1 MLRFLIIPLLMLWVQ
16 PDVPDIPDGETCL
29 YEVRYILGD
38 LNTKVAKATLTTT
51 PTIWEEKDA
60 YKADINIRVQ
70 PFFRLFLHAKYFV
83 EAYVTRPGMQPL
95 YYSTSSSKETAWCR
109 YSEGEEGIVF
119 WRNYKKRQEPLT
131 LTFPNDGRTM
141 ELVSMLYY
149 VRAFEYKEGEPCELK
164 ALIGERALPANL
176 TMEGID
182 TEKYPGHSAK
192 RIRFFM
198 PERGIMENGSGNEAY
213 LWIDADG
220 SRIPLGL
227 EVPLG
232 KYGIMVCK
240 IVE

>member
-1 MLRFLIIPLLMLWVQ
+1 MIRLLIIPLVMLLAQ
-16 PDVPDIPDGETCL
+16 PDVPVNPSEETSM

-38 LNTKVAKATLTTT
+38 LNTKVAKATITTT
-51 PTIWEEKDA
+51 PTMWEEKDA
-60 YKADINIRVQ
+60 YKAEINIKVQ

-83 EAYVTRPGMQPL
+83 EAFVTRPGMQPL
-95 YYSTSSSKETAWCR
+95 YYSTSSSKENAWCR

-119 WRNYKKRQEPLT
+119 WRHYKKKEPKT
-131 LTFPNDGRTM
+131 LIFPNDGRTM

-149 VRAFEYKEGEPCELK
+149 VRTFDFKEGEPCELK
-164 ALIGERALPANL
+164 VLIGERALPATL

-182 TEKYPGHSAK
+182 TEKYPGHRAMF
-192 RIRFFM
+192 IRFVM
-198 PERGIMENGSGNEAY
+198 LERGIMENGSGNEAY

-227 EVPLG
+227 EVALG
-232 KYGIMVCK
+232 KRGVMVCN

>member
-1 MLRFLIIPLLMLWVQ
+1 MIRLLIIPLVMLLAQ
-16 PDVPDIPDGETCL
+16 PDVPVNPSEETSM

-38 LNTKVAKATLTTT
+38 LNTKVAKATITTT
-51 PTIWEEKDA
+51 PTMWEEKDA
-60 YKADINIRVQ
+60 YKAEINIKVQ

-83 EAYVTRPGMQPL
+83 EAFVTRPGMQPL
-95 YYSTSSSKETAWCR
+95 YYSTSSSKENAWCR

-119 WRNYKKRQEPLT
+119 WRHYKKKEPKALI
-131 LTFPNDGRTM
+131 FPNDGRTM

-149 VRAFEYKEGEPCELK
+149 VRTFDFKEGEPCELK
-164 ALIGERALPANL
+164 VLIGERALPATL

-182 TEKYPGHSAK
+182 TEKYPGHRAMF
-192 RIRFFM
+192 IRFVM
-198 PERGIMENGSGNEAY
+198 LERGIMENGSGNEAY

-227 EVPLG
+227 EVALG
-232 KYGIMVCK
+232 KRGVMVCN

>member
-1 MLRFLIIPLLMLWVQ
+1 MMRLLIIPLLLWMGQAVSPSPSGDEICQ
-16 PDVPDIPDGETCL
+16 
-29 YEVRYILGD
+29 YEVSYILGD
-38 LNTKVAKATLTTT
+38 LNTKVAMATITTT
-51 PTIWEEKDA
+51 PTMWEEKEV
-60 YKADINIRVQ
+60 YKSEINIKVQ

-83 EAYVTRPGMQPL
+83 EAFVTRPGMQPL
-95 YYSTSSSKETAWCR
+95 YYTTSSSKENAWCR

-119 WRNYKKRQEPLT
+119 WRHFKKKQEPT
-131 LTFPNDGRTM
+131 ILTFPNDGQTM

-149 VRAFEYKEGEPCELK
+149 VRTFDFKEGEPCELK
-164 ALIGERALPANL
+164 VLIGERALPATL

>member
-1 MLRFLIIPLLMLWVQ
+1 MIRLLIIPLVMLLAQ
-16 PDVPDIPDGETCL
+16 PDVPVNPSEETSM

-38 LNTKVAKATLTTT
+38 LNTKVAKATITTT
-51 PTIWEEKDA
+51 PTMWEEKDA
-60 YKADINIRVQ
+60 YKAEINIKVQ

-83 EAYVTRPGMQPL
+83 EAFVTRPGMQPL
-95 YYSTSSSKETAWCR
+95 YYSTSSSKENAWCR

-119 WRNYKKRQEPLT
+119 WRHYKKKEPKT
-131 LTFPNDGRTM
+131 LIFPNDGRTM

-149 VRAFEYKEGEPCELK
+149 VRTFDFKEGEPCELK
-164 ALIGERALPANL
+164 VLIGERALPATL

-182 TEKYPGHSAK
+182 TEKYPGHRAMF
-192 RIRFFM
+192 IRFVM
-198 PERGIMENGSGNEAY
+198 LERGIMENGSGNEAY

-227 EVPLG
+227 EVALVKRG
-232 KYGIMVCK
+232 VMVCN

>member
-1 MLRFLIIPLLMLWVQ
+1 MIRLLIIPLVMLLTQ
-16 PDVPDIPDGETCL
+16 PDVPVNPSEETSM

-38 LNTKVAKATLTTT
+38 LNTKVAKATITTT
-51 PTIWEEKDA
+51 PTMWEEKDA
-60 YKADINIRVQ
+60 YKAEINIKVQ

-83 EAYVTRPGMQPL
+83 EAFVTRPGMQPL
-95 YYSTSSSKETAWCR
+95 YYSTSSSKENAWCR

-119 WRNYKKRQEPLT
+119 RRHYKKKEPKPLI
-131 LTFPNDGRTM
+131 FPNDGRTM

-149 VRAFEYKEGEPCELK
+149 VRTFDFKEGEPCELK
-164 ALIGERALPANL
+164 VLIGERALPATL

-182 TEKYPGHSAK
+182 TEKYPGHRAMF
-192 RIRFFM
+192 IRFVM
-198 PERGIMENGSGNEAY
+198 LERGIMENGSGNEAY

-227 EVPLG
+227 EVALG
-232 KYGIMVCK
+232 KRGVMVCN

>member
-1 MLRFLIIPLLMLWVQ
+1 MIRLLIIPLVMLLAQ
-16 PDVPDIPDGETCL
+16 PDVPVNPSEETSM

-38 LNTKVAKATLTTT
+38 LNTKVAKATITTT
-51 PTIWEEKDA
+51 PTMWEEKEV
-60 YKADINIRVQ
+60 YKSEINIKVQ

-83 EAYVTRPGMQPL
+83 EAFVTRPGMHPL
-95 YYSTSSSKETAWCR
+95 YYSTSSSKENAWCR

-119 WRNYKKRQEPLT
+119 RRHYKKKEPKPLI
-131 LTFPNDGRTM
+131 FPNDGRTM

-149 VRAFEYKEGEPCELK
+149 VRTFDFKEGEPCELK
-164 ALIGERALPANL
+164 VLIGERALPATL

-182 TEKYPGHSAK
+182 TEKYPGHRAMF
-192 RIRFFM
+192 IRFVM
-198 PERGIMENGSGNEAY
+198 LERGIMENGSGNEAY

-227 EVPLG
+227 EVALG
-232 KYGIMVCK
+232 KRGVMVCN

>member
-1 MLRFLIIPLLMLWVQ
+1 MLLAQ
-16 PDVPDIPDGETCL
+16 PDVPVNPSEETSM

-38 LNTKVAKATLTTT
+38 LNTKVAKATITTT
-51 PTIWEEKDA
+51 PTMWEEKDA
-60 YKADINIRVQ
+60 YKAEINIKVQ

-83 EAYVTRPGMQPL
+83 EAFVTRPGMHPL
-95 YYSTSSSKETAWCR
+95 YYSTSSSKEKAWCR

-119 WRNYKKRQEPLT
+119 WRHYKKKEPKT
-131 LTFPNDGRTM
+131 LIFPNDGRTM

-149 VRAFEYKEGEPCELK
+149 VRTFDFKEGEPCELK
-164 ALIGERALPANL
+164 VLIGERALPATL

-182 TEKYPGHSAK
+182 TEKYPGHRAMF
-192 RIRFFM
+192 IRFVM
-198 PERGIMENGSGNEAY
+198 LERGIMENGSGNEAY

-227 EVPLG
+227 EVALG
-232 KYGIMVCK
+232 KRGVMVCN

>member
-1 MLRFLIIPLLMLWVQ
+1 MLWAQ
-16 PDVPDIPDGETCL
+16 PDMPDIPDGETCL

-60 YKADINIRVQ
+60 YKAGINIRVQ
-70 PFFRLFLHAKYFV
+70 PFFRLFLHAKYGV

-95 YYSTSSSKETAWCR
+95 YYSTSSSKENAWCR
-109 YSEGEEGIVF
+109 YSDGEEGIVF
-119 WRNYKKRQEPLT
+119 WRHYKKQEPKT

-149 VRAFEYKEGEPCELK
+149 VRTFDFKEGEPCELK
-164 ALIGERALPANL
+164 VLIGERALPATL

-182 TEKYPGHSAK
+182 TEKYPGHRAMF
-192 RIRFFM
+192 IRFVM
-198 PERGIMENGSGNEAY
+198 LERGIMENGSGNEAY

-227 EVPLG
+227 EVALG
-232 KYGIMVCK
+232 KRGVMVCN

>member
-1 MLRFLIIPLLMLWVQ
+1 MIRLLIIPLVMLLAQ
-16 PDVPDIPDGETCL
+16 PDVPVNPSEETSM

-38 LNTKVAKATLTTT
+38 LNTKVAKATITTT
-51 PTIWEEKDA
+51 PTMWEEKDA
-60 YKADINIRVQ
+60 YKAEINIKVQ

-83 EAYVTRPGMQPL
+83 EAFVTRPGMQPL
-95 YYSTSSSKETAWCR
+95 YYSTSSSKENAWCR

-119 WRNYKKRQEPLT
+119 WRHFKKKEPKT
-131 LTFPNDGRTM
+131 LIFPNDGRTM

-149 VRAFEYKEGEPCELK
+149 VRTFDFKEGEPCELK
-164 ALIGERALPANL
+164 VLIGERALPATL

-182 TEKYPGHSAK
+182 TEKYPGHRAMF
-192 RIRFFM
+192 IRFVM
-198 PERGIMENGSGNEAY
+198 LERGIMENGSGNEAY

-227 EVPLG
+227 EVALG
-232 KYGIMVCK
+232 KRGVMVCN

>member
-1 MLRFLIIPLLMLWVQ
+1 MIRLLIIPLVMLLAQ
-16 PDVPDIPDGETCL
+16 PDVPVNPSEETCV

-38 LNTKVAKATLTTT
+38 FNTKVAKATLTTT

-60 YKADINIRVQ
+60 YKAEISIKVQ

-83 EAYVTRPGMQPL
+83 EAFVTRPGMQPL
-95 YYSTSSSKETAWCR
+95 YYSTSSSKENAWCR

-119 WRNYKKRQEPLT
+119 WRHYKKKEPKT
-131 LTFPNDGRTM
+131 LIFPNDGRTM

-149 VRAFEYKEGEPCELK
+149 VRTFDFKEGEPCELK
-164 ALIGERALPANL
+164 VLIGERALPATL

-182 TEKYPGHSAK
+182 TEKYPGHRAMF
-192 RIRFFM
+192 IRFVM
-198 PERGIMENGSGNEAY
+198 LERGIMENGSGNEAY

-227 EVPLG
+227 EVALG
-232 KYGIMVCK
+232 KRGVMVCN

>member
-1 MLRFLIIPLLMLWVQ
+1 MIRLLIIPLVMLLAQ
-16 PDVPDIPDGETCL
+16 PDVPVNPSEETSM

-38 LNTKVAKATLTTT
+38 LNTKVAKATITTT
-51 PTIWEEKDA
+51 PTMWEEKDA
-60 YKADINIRVQ
+60 YKAEINIKVQ

-83 EAYVTRPGMQPL
+83 EAFVTRPGMQPL
-95 YYSTSSSKETAWCR
+95 YYSTSSSKENAWCR

-119 WRNYKKRQEPLT
+119 WRHYKKKEPKALI
-131 LTFPNDGRTM
+131 FPNDGRTM

-149 VRAFEYKEGEPCELK
+149 VRTLDFKEGEPCELK
-164 ALIGERALPANL
+164 VLIGERALPATL

-182 TEKYPGHSAK
+182 TEKYPGHRAMF
-192 RIRFFM
+192 IRFVM
-198 PERGIMENGSGNEAY
+198 LERGIMENGSGNEAY

-227 EVPLG
+227 EVALG
-232 KYGIMVCK
+232 KRGVMVCN